1 MSWLFGRG
9 GGGHCTAEEIEK
21 AKRKTM
27 ATEQALKSVKVR
39 KAAVLAKEPA
49 AHIYIRHNDNETTFS
64 AYDASGNVL
73 VAQETHTH
81 Y

>member
-9 GGGHCTAEEIEK
+9 GQCTAEETEK
-21 AKRKTM
+21 QRRKTM
-27 ATEQALKSVKVR
+27 ATEMALKSVEER
-39 KAAVLAKEPA
+39 KAAVLTKDPS
-49 AHIYIRHNDNETTFS
+49 AHVYIYHNDNETRFT